1 MNRLSYYFLG
11 GNIIFNSEIGL
22 FPLSLSRQNWRPF
35 LLSYVI
41 LTLESHSGGE
51 YMYVLE
57 SGGIRSPF
65 SPRVYHLFSHISCCR
80 ELIST

>member
-11 GNIIFNSEIGL
+11 GNIIFNSEIGF

-51 YMYVLE
+51 YMMLE
-57 SGGIRSPF
+57 SGGIRVIF
-65 SPRVYHLFSHISCCR
+65 LRGYIICF
-80 ELIST
+80 LIFHAAEN